1 MATSTALTIK
11 RALAHARSRS
21 HFSAKPIV
29 IRTVAP
35 KPVKHHKRHSSH
47 ASGGLMNKER
57 MGIVLGG
64 FAVGFLQKQ
73 GIKLPALPVLGE
85 AGTIGLAAYFLSG
98 GGKNKLAS
106 EICTAAL
113 AVAAYELGSTGAVVG
128 QGDVDGNFVQG
139 YVAGF

>member
-1 MATSTALTIK
+1 MATH
-11 RALAHARSRS
+11 RRSAIVPFRPRT
-21 HFSAKPIV
+21 HYAKPII
-29 IRTVAP
+29 IRPVAA
-35 KPVKHHKRHSSH
+35 KPVKHKHHRRHGGGS
-47 ASGGLMNKER
+47 GLMNKER

-98 GGKNKLAS
+98 NGKNKLAS

-113 AVAAYELGSTGAVVG
+113 AIAAYEMGSTGAVVG
-128 QGDVDGNFVQG
+128 ENGNGEFVQGG
-139 YVAGF
+139 YVAGV